1 MSRLR
6 FILRLTLFLGVFMVA
21 HHFVHA
27 GDLSGTWVS
36 KTLVGNEQSEDNV
49 TLVLAKTGD
58 SYTGTL
64 TDSLGLATDCELKD
78 VKFSEN
84 KLTFSFIVND
94 GTEVTAEMSLTG
106 EKLIGGWSSPDSS
119 GSFEFELKK

>member
-1 MSRLR
+1 MSNPK
-6 FILRLTLFLGVFMVA
+6 MY
-21 HHFVHA
+21 
-27 GDLSGTWVS
+27 
-36 KTLVGNEQSEDNV
+36 V

-84 KLTFSFIVND
+84 KLHLQFHRERWN
-94 GTEVTAEMSLTG
+94 EVTAEMSLTG
-106 EKLIGGWSSPDSS
+106 EKLVGGWSSPDSS